1 MRRLLLLIF
10 ITTIGAL
17 LVQGCASDQ
26 ESAAPQYSEEEIAA
40 RVDDW
45 VVTRET
51 VQQAINQMPDYK
63 QTEYNTDAGRAE
75 VTRLLIQEQLF
86 YREAERHGLAEKSWV
101 RKQIED
107 ANRRILISAYYKEF
121 VETEARPT
129 EEEMHDFYEDHQDR
143 YMMLAVARGQ
153 HVFSKNREK
162 LDDIKE
168 RVLEGGEKFTTM
180 AHNYSEDD
188 LTRADGGDL
197 GYFNPGGYVRGF
209 GYNTAIAD
217 SMFQMEIGRI
227 YGPMK
232 WSKGYSLIRINER
245 RDAELK
251 PYADVR
257 DEIEKALTQERIE
270 DARARISEDISK
282 NYRVENLHEQYYR
295 TVQRSPEEL
304 FNVAQA
310 TDDPNVKIRAYREIV
325 EKFPNDDFA
334 PKAMFMVGFV
344 YAEELQDRLQADRAF
359 TEVVA
364 KFPDTD
370 MADQAQWM
378 LENMYKGTPNFDEIE
393 KKINED

>member
-1 MRRLLLLIF
+1 
-10 ITTIGAL
+10 
-17 LVQGCASDQ
+17 
-26 ESAAPQYSEEEIAA
+26 
-40 RVDDW
+40 
-45 VVTRET
+45 
-51 VQQAINQMPDYK
+51 
-63 QTEYNTDAGRAE
+63 
-75 VTRLLIQEQLF
+75 
-86 YREAERHGLAEKSWV
+86 
-101 RKQIED
+101 
-107 ANRRILISAYYKEF
+107 
-121 VETEARPT
+121 
-129 EEEMHDFYEDHQDR
+129 
-143 YMMLAVARGQ
+143 MMLAVARGQ